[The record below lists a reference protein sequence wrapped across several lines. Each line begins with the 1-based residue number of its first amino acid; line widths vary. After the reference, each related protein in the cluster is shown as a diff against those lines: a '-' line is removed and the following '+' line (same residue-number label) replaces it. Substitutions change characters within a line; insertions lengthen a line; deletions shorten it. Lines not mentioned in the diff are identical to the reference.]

1 MVYLSNTT
9 YVVTIPWEINIQ
21 SFVNDELINIDAH
34 VCNYIPW
41 IDVDEGSD

>member
-9 YVVTIPWEINIQ
+9 YAVTIPWGINIQ
-21 SFVNDELINIDAH
+21 SFVNDELIKRR
-34 VCNYIPW
+34 CPSLYYISW